1 MKTCVMCHGAPGY
14 EKNNFAKYINPIAPD
29 FSEKGCIEDMS
40 DASIFWTVK
49 NGIRMT
55 AMPAFGKIESDVDIQ
70 NDVLFIKEMQ
80 NLKEADI
87 KKLYK

>member
-1 MKTCVMCHGAPGY
+1 MTDA
-14 EKNNFAKYINPIAPD
+14 NAFYI
-29 FSEKGCIEDMS
+29 
-40 DASIFWTVK
+40 VK

-55 AMPAFGKIESDVDIQ
+55 AMPAFGKIESDSDIQ
-70 NDVLFIKEMQ
+70 NDVLFIKEIQ